1 MQPNTSITP
10 RPQPSPAQSVN
21 RLFRWQV
28 ILALLGIMLLLV
40 TLLSYSSYT
49 LATELVPEKG
59 GIFREGVAGSPKYLS
74 PLRCQADNDIDQDI
88 CVLLFR
94 GMTKVDSNGQ
104 VVPDLAETWT
114 ISNNT
119 VYTFRL
125 RPEQYW
131 GDGQPITADDVMFTV
146 GIIQDPE
153 LTSLPSLSRLWRSVQ
168 AEKLDNL
175 TVRFTLSEP
184 FSPFLDYTAM
194 ALMPQHV
201 WGEWPAT
208 ELARERDVIT
218 QSAIPVGNG
227 PFRIAEISANSV
239 RLEPN
244 PFYNGDI
251 PYINSL
257 ELVFYSDHPSALTAF
272 LNDEVDGVS
281 RVLPVDLPA
290 VAELSDVNLYNSI
303 LPSYTNILFNLR
315 AQSAP
320 FLQEPAV
327 RKALYHAVDRQRI
340 VQEVLAD
347 QGVVANSLFPPQNW
361 AYNAGV
367 LQYEYSPQ
375 RAAEL
380 LNEAGWID
388 TNGDNIR
395 DKDGQTL
402 AFQLAAG
409 SSHQSVIERVA
420 SEWAAIGVQV
430 TPIVLDEV
438 TQVVE
443 RLNQRDFDAVLIG
456 WEVPGD
462 PDPYGLWHSSQAD
475 NPGQNYSGWSNPE
488 ADQLMEAARTVVEL
502 GERQELY
509 FRLQEI
515 FNDDVP
521 AIMLYHP
528 IYTYAIGD
536 HVKNAQI
543 GLLNHP
549 SERFLDFADWYINER
564 RIPATQLSDAS
575 VP

>member
-1 MQPNTSITP
+1 MQPNIAITP
-10 RPQPSPAQSVN
+10 RSQPSPTQSIN

-28 ILALLGIMLLLV
+28 ILALLGIMLLLI
-40 TLLSYSSYT
+40 TLLTYSSYT

-59 GIFREGVAGSPKYLS
+59 GVFREGVAGAPKYLS

-94 GMTKVDSNGQ
+94 GLTKVDSDGQ

-114 ISNNT
+114 ISNNN

-125 RPEQYW
+125 KPQQFW

-168 AEKLDNL
+168 TEKLDDL
-175 TVRFTLSEP
+175 TVRFTLREP

-201 WGEWPAT
+201 WGEWPAS
-208 ELARERDVIT
+208 ELAKERDVIT
-218 QSAIPVGNG
+218 LSAIPVGNG
-227 PFRIAEISANSV
+227 PFRIARISAESV

-244 PFYNGDI
+244 PFYSGDI

-281 RVLPVDLPA
+281 HVLPFDLPA
-290 VAELSDVNLYNSI
+290 VAERADVNLYNSI
-303 LPSYTNILFNLR
+303 LPSYTNIIFNLR
-315 AQSAP
+315 AEGSA
-320 FLQEPAV
+320 FLQEPLV
-327 RKALYHAVDRQRI
+327 RKAFYHAIDRQRI

-347 QGVVANSLFPPQNW
+347 QGVVASSLFPPQNW
-361 AYNAGV
+361 AYNPNTP
-367 LQYEYSPQ
+367 QYEFSPQ

-388 TNGDNIR
+388 NNGDNVR
-395 DKDGQTL
+395 DKNGQPL
-402 AFQLAAG
+402 SLRLVAG
-409 SSHQSVIERVA
+409 ASHQNVIERVA
-420 SEWAAIGVQV
+420 GEWAAVGVQV
-430 TPIVLDEV
+430 TPIVLEEV

-475 NPGQNYSGWSNPE
+475 NPGQNYSGWSNSE
-488 ADQLMEAARTVVEL
+488 ADQLMEAARTVVEPE
-502 GERQELY
+502 ERQALY

-528 IYTYAIGD
+528 IYTYAVGE

-564 RIPATQLSDAS
+564 RISTNQISDAGL
-575 VP
+575 P

>member
-1 MQPNTSITP
+1 MQPKTAITP
-10 RPQPSPAQSVN
+10 YPQPSPPQSIN

-40 TLLSYSSYT
+40 TLLGYSSYT
-49 LATELVPEKG
+49 FATELVPEKG
-59 GIFREGVAGSPKYLS
+59 GVFREGVAGMPKYLS

-94 GMTKVDSNGQ
+94 GLTKVDSSGR
-104 VVPDLAETWT
+104 VVPDLAEDWT
-114 ISNNT
+114 ISNSN

-125 RPEQYW
+125 KPQQFW
-131 GDGQPITADDVMFTV
+131 GDGQPVTADDVMFTV

-168 AEKLDNL
+168 AEKLDDL

-194 ALMPQHV
+194 ALMPRHV
-201 WGEWPAT
+201 WGDWPAS
-208 ELARERDVIT
+208 ELAKERDVIT
-218 QSAIPVGNG
+218 LSTIPVGNG
-227 PFRIAEISANSV
+227 PFKIGEISATSV

-244 PFYNGDI
+244 PFYSGDI

-257 ELVFYSDHPSALTAF
+257 ELVFYSDHPSALAAF

-281 RVLPVDLPA
+281 RVLPLDLPA
-290 VAELSDVNLYNSI
+290 VAEMDDVNLYNSI

-315 AQSAP
+315 SESSA
-320 FLQEPAV
+320 FLQDPTM
-327 RKALYHAVDRQRI
+327 RRALYHATDRQRI

-347 QGVVANSLFPPQNW
+347 QGVVAGGLFPPQNW
-361 AYNAGV
+361 AYNPNTP
-367 LQYEYSPQ
+367 QHEYSPQ

-388 TNGDNIR
+388 TDGDNIR
-395 DKDGQTL
+395 DKDGQAL
-402 AFQLAAG
+402 SIQLAAG
-409 SSHQSVIERVA
+409 ASHQTVIERVA
-420 SEWAAIGVQV
+420 GDWAAVGVRV
-430 TPIVLDEV
+430 TPVVLDEV

-502 GERQELY
+502 EKRQALY

-515 FNDDVP
+515 FNNDVP

-528 IYTYAIGD
+528 IYTYAVGE

-564 RIPATQLSDAS
+564 RIPANQLSDAGL
-575 VP
+575 P